1 MLFQRSFLDES
12 LDSSRF
18 FCFNFTLKWCWK
30 CGWVGVDSGDY
41 YCIYDWEF
49 WRSYMLQ
56 DDRVMYFSWRRQ
68 SLVKLCDNQSF
79 FPRGNINKYRRV
91 KIWLIYRTV
100 QLYQIY
106 IIKNILVYNLR
117 NCPRSNIWSSWKN
130 IFSPKQIY
138 IYLLRFSFLSWIK
151 MTFVNTRVILC
162 KLN

>member
-1 MLFQRSFLDES
+1 MGLIK
-12 LDSSRF
+12 
-18 FCFNFTLKWCWK
+18 KWCFKEVSLMNHWIRVDFFASTLPWNDA
-30 CGWVGVDSGDY
+30 GNVVGVDSGDY

-106 IIKNILVYNLR
+106 IIKNILVDNLR

-130 IFSPKQIY
+130 IYFHPNKYIY
-138 IYLLRFSFLSWIK
+138 ICSDFLSSHE
-151 MTFVNTRVILC
+151 
-162 KLN
+162 